1 MDAVLEDRPSAAPA
15 AAVRVIAVVQAAGA
29 RIGIDG
35 EHVVQA
41 VPMPAAMTAM
51 PRRSGGI
58 AGVMAHGG
66 QLVPVVRL
74 DEWLAGSDAAVPRD
88 GDAPPQRADAR
99 VLILRDGQRVIGLLV
114 DAVVGMTRCPAN
126 AVTRLFHDERP
137 QELFA
142 RAALLDAA
150 QPPLALLEPA
160 RLAALAHVW
169 AAAAPETAAGVG
181 PAAGGADESAAVAP
195 LGRLGVFRIGDRLV
209 GLCAQDIGELLPVPV
224 LRAPPFRDAAT
235 RGLCDWR
242 GRLLPV
248 VDIGAELGALA
259 QPQAPAWIC
268 VVRHG
273 ERLLGVLVHELV
285 ELLPHDGDG
294 ESMAGSA
301 LVRHELPTPGG
312 IVQLLDTA
320 ALMAHCPASVISERR
335 EAAAAGRERQET
347 SPHTWLVF
355 DAAGDYAARIDG
367 VQEIVPLPA
376 DLRPRLEAGAAV
388 SFAWRGHAV
397 PVRGLFAQAGAGPA
411 AADAR
416 LLVIVVDGTRR
427 VAVPIA
433 GVRRMIGAGTAT
445 LARVRV
451 GARVADV
458 VSTAASSPERA
469 SYEVVDLLARA
480 D

>member
-1 MDAVLEDRPSAAPA
+1 MAREIASGGAARP
-15 AAVRVIAVVQAAGA
+15 RVIAIVQAAGR

-41 VPMPAAMTAM
+41 VVVPPDMAAV
-51 PRRSGGI
+51 PRRAGGI
-58 AGVMAHGG
+58 VGVMVHGE

-74 DEWLAGSDAAVPRD
+74 ENWLEARDDAEDD
-88 GDAPPQRADAR
+88 GAPVLPATSAEAR
-99 VLILRDGQRVIGLLV
+99 IVILGDGALVVGLLV
-114 DAVVGMTRCPAN
+114 EAVVGMQRCPAG
-126 AVTRLFHDERP
+126 ALARLFHDDRP
-137 QELFA
+137 DEVFA
-142 RAALLDAA
+142 GAVRVAADA
-150 QPPLALLEPA
+150 PPIALLEPA
-160 RLAALAHVW
+160 RLARLAGVW
-169 AAAAPETAAGVG
+169 CAAAGVQTRAAAKAPQATEAAAPADG
-181 PAAGGADESAAVAP
+181 PTERVN
-195 LGRLGVFRIGDRLV
+195 LGVFRIGDLFV
-209 GLCAQDIGELLPVPV
+209 GIDVAAIGELVRTPA
-224 LRAPPFRDAAT
+224 LRPAPLRHPST
-235 RGLCDWR
+235 RGLCEWR
-242 GRLLPV
+242 DRVLPV
-248 VDIGAELGALA
+248 VDIGGLLGAL
-259 QPQAPAWIC
+259 PDRGTPPWMC

-273 ERLLGVLVHELV
+273 DVALGVLVHDIIELQGA
-285 ELLPHDGDG
+285 ELAPLDDA
-294 ESMAGSA
+294 SAGP
-301 LVRHELPTPGG
+301 LVRRELPIARG
-312 IVQLLDTA
+312 LLQVIATA
-320 ALMAHCPASVISERR
+320 ALMASCPESGIGLRR
-335 EAAAAGRERQET
+335 EAKAWLGAQPT

-355 DAAGDYAARIDG
+355 EAGGAYATRIDR